1 MHPMKR
7 AYVSLVRLLAA
18 IARTVGL
25 LRCLE
30 RNKQSRV
37 CLYLRSLFSIYDAKD
52 LAKLDLPWWTFGA
65 IDYID
70 AILRERGG
78 RMTAFEYGSGAST
91 LWLARRCQTVHS
103 VEHDPDW
110 AAQTR
115 LLCQQHGNVTIAE
128 VPATPAS
135 ASTRC
140 RSKRAGWTTRSFD
153 RYVESIRAYPF
164 DFDLIVIDGRCRA
177 ECLPEAKRKLKD
189 GGLIVFDNSNRCR
202 YRDAI
207 SGARLETKVFRGLVP
222 GLPFPGE
229 TTVLQAASAS
239 ANSHRNSREAT
250 R

>member
-1 MHPMKR
+1 MKR
-7 AYVSLVRLLAA
+7 AYVSLVRLLASVA
-18 IARTVGL
+18 ETIGL

-30 RNKQSRV
+30 RNKQSRT
-37 CLYLRSLFSIYDAKD
+37 CLYLRSLFSIYDAED

-65 IDYID
+65 IDYVD
-70 AILRERGG
+70 AVLRERGG
-78 RMTAFEYGSGAST
+78 CMTVFEYGSGAST
-91 LWLARRCQTVHS
+91 LWLARRCHSVHS

-115 LLCQQHGNVTIAE
+115 RLCQQFGNVIIAE
-128 VPATPAS
+128 APAIPAS

-140 RSKRAGWTTRSFD
+140 RSERAGWTALSFD
-153 RYVESIRAYPF
+153 RYVESIRAYPV

-177 ECLPEAKRKLKD
+177 ECLTEARRKLKA
-189 GGLIVFDNSNRCR
+189 GGLIVFDNSNRRR

-207 SGARLETKVFRGLVP
+207 SDARLEAKIFRGLVP

-229 TTVLQAASAS
+229 TTVLHAAGASAC
-239 ANSHRNSREAT
+239 SHQNPRRVA